1 MIQNLQIQSFS
12 EINLN
17 DPFFLSLKSDYKE
30 FPEWFAKKYSNQ
42 AFTFYSASGNLDGFL
57 YLKIE
62 YENLTHI
69 NPTLIASKRLKIGT
83 FKINPH
89 GTRLGE
95 RFIKRAFDIAIANNI
110 RQLYVTIF
118 PKHVGLVDL
127 FLRYG
132 FILIGKSNSSNG
144 VEDVYLKNFDKIFDT
159 VSLDYPIIPIK
170 KDRHFVLSLYPE
182 WHSRLLPD
190 SLLSNESASIL
201 EDVSHTN
208 SIHKIY
214 LTSMSGISY
223 LLPGDTLLIYR
234 TASGGSAYY
243 TSVIT
248 SIGVVEEVLNINS
261 FSTESEFLQYCMP
274 YSIFTK
280 DELVSFYRTKK
291 YPFIIKF
298 TYNMALTKRINRK
311 LLIEDV
317 GISSSIYWGFF
328 GITTMQLK
336 RILELSTDY
345 EKSNSI
351 FYTP

>member
-1 MIQNLQIQSFS
+1 MNNLQIQKFNQ
-12 EINLN
+12 INLN
-17 DPFFLSLKSDYKE
+17 DDFFISLKSDYQE
-30 FPEWFAKKYSNQ
+30 FSDWFNKKHNST
-42 AFTFYSASGNLDGFL
+42 AFTFYSKEGAIDGFL

-62 YENLTHI
+62 RESLEHI
-69 NPTLIASKRLKIGT
+69 NAILTSAIRIKIGT

-95 RFIKRAFDIAIANNI
+95 RFIKRAFDIAIFNNI

-118 PKHVGLVDL
+118 PKHVGLIDL
-127 FLRYG
+127 FLKHG
-132 FILIGKSNSSNG
+132 FILIGTKESHNG
-144 VEDVYLKNFDKIFDT
+144 VENVYIKDFDNLSKN
-159 VSLDYPIIPIK
+159 VSLDYPMIPVSRN
-170 KDRHFVLSLYPE
+170 RHFVLSLYPK

-190 SLLSNESASIL
+190 SLLSNESTSII

-214 LTSMSGISY
+214 LTNMSSTQQLI
-223 LLPGDTLLIYR
+223 PGDTLLIYR
-234 TASGGSAYY
+234 TACNGAAYH

-248 SIGVVEEVLNINS
+248 SIGVVENVLNINS
-261 FSTESEFLQYCMP
+261 FTLESEFLKYCLP

-280 DELVSFYRTKK
+280 DELISFYRTKS

-298 TYNMALTKRINRK
+298 TYNLALKKRVNRK
-311 LLIEDV
+311 LLLEDV
-317 GISSSIYWGFF
+317 GIPSSIYWGFF
-328 GITTMQLK
+328 NISTEQFK

-345 EKSNSI
+345 EKSYSI